1 MKTIVATLL
10 QLEEAETNAER
21 ERERERERD
30 GKKEEEGVRTS
41 IIRSCCGISVTEER
55 QRRKKEKYL
64 VCVCECGAYLERFR
78 VVFDCVTIVFLPR
91 VRVTLLL
98 EVVRL
103 DGIKVA
109 ATHPILRRVASRRVA
124 CVVCRSRRQAFQ
136 GLSPSLFLLLLLF
149 FFERYFFVFF
159 GV

>member
-1 MKTIVATLL
+1 M
-10 QLEEAETNAER
+10 
-21 ERERERERD
+21 
-30 GKKEEEGVRTS
+30 
-41 IIRSCCGISVTEER
+41 
-55 QRRKKEKYL
+55 
-64 VCVCECGAYLERFR
+64 CVCECGAYLERFR

-109 ATHPILRRVASRRVA
+109 ATHPILRRVA

-136 GLSPSLFLLLLLF
+136 GLSPSLFLLLLLLF
-149 FFERYFFVFF
+149 FFERYFFV
-159 GV
+159 

>member
-1 MKTIVATLL
+1 M
-10 QLEEAETNAER
+10 
-21 ERERERERD
+21 
-30 GKKEEEGVRTS
+30 
-41 IIRSCCGISVTEER
+41 
-55 QRRKKEKYL
+55 
-64 VCVCECGAYLERFR
+64 CVCECGAYLERFR

-136 GLSPSLFLLLLLF
+136 GLSPSLFLLSSSSFLFRALF
-149 FFERYFFVFF
+149 FRFFWV
-159 GV
+159 VDITS